1 MGLLMEIIGVTLFLI
16 VVFILYQ
23 SSFIFGN
30 FSINNGL
37 VDTPVRVTVM
47 LALSICM
54 MHVLVQFF
62 NGSVASYIV
71 GGVLLVLSIISYFSD
86 SCKKPVL
93 SFVVALALLVI
104 LPRVY
109 GLYIIKDLVPL
120 EGTGNHDDLWYI
132 FRALKLQDYSVNA
145 RVSSSIFDYLADA
158 TAVTFDSLP
167 RIGSELLLVF
177 FSTLTRFDVY
187 QSYPLVFALAAL
199 LLVSA
204 ACVFLKTKGKC
215 CYSLLLAGG
224 IVSISPSMLYIWAN
238 GNYATLWGMVF
249 FGLGYYFYT
258 KSIMAGKFGV
268 DCFITGLLFAT
279 LLSTYPELLSIAI
292 PSIII
297 FLGIHLSIHKNFIY
311 IIKFNLLIALLV
323 VCLAPFGTYD
333 AINTFIT
340 TSGAVNEGNNQ
351 YPGLF
356 GSLNIYNGMYFIVTL
371 YISSYDYLYQK
382 IFLVL
387 FSIATL
393 YGIFRVDSSHKKTIF
408 PVLLSSLLIYGAM
421 YLKNYPYGA
430 VKAVEFIS
438 FPLMVLLSC
447 FVYCSLGLGYKDKSN
462 SGDKYRW
469 VDLSAVIILV
479 FGMGYGFSKTL
490 SESVRISSVKHL
502 SRDIVSLSA
511 SLSNSKDDI
520 LLVDD
525 NLGDF
530 GFMKSRWISYFLN
543 GQPVIFAPSLQTGG
557 YIYNLKDVYD
567 KYKSKAKLKLVL
579 SESLGSHDEIIFKN
593 NTYAIKRISPDYY
606 ENFKLN
612 GFFNQEGWGAWISK
626 NASIKFFTSC
636 SRTVSFDV
644 VRRFEGMGQNHIIH
658 IRVGSHEKNYNYHD
672 GQVLNITVPISS
684 EYPEVFI
691 TADGEIKSPKD
702 LNMSSDDRYLS
713 YGIRSIHASRCQ

>member
-1 MGLLMEIIGVTLFLI
+1 MEIISSVLFLI
-16 VVFILYQ
+16 VIFILYR
-23 SSFIFGN
+23 SSFV
-30 FSINNGL
+30 FSNISIDNGF
-37 VDTPVRVTVM
+37 VETPVRVTVM
-47 LALSICM
+47 LALSVCA
-54 MHVLVQFF
+54 MHVLVQFL

-71 GGVLLVLSIISYFSD
+71 GCVLLFLAINSYFANNN
-86 SCKKPVL
+86 KKPVL
-93 SFVVALALLVI
+93 IFAVVLSLFVI

-132 FRALKLQDYSVNA
+132 FRALRLQDYSVNA
-145 RVSSSIFDYLADA
+145 RVSSSIFDYLAA
-158 TAVTFDSLP
+158 TTAVTFDSLP
-167 RIGSELLLVF
+167 RIGSELVLVF
-177 FSTLTRFDVY
+177 FSTLTRFEVY

-204 ACVFLKTKGKC
+204 ACAFVNTKEKH
-215 CYSLLLAGG
+215 YYLLLLVGAV
-224 IVSISPSMLYIWAN
+224 VSISPSMLYVWAN

-258 KSIMAGKFGV
+258 KSINSGRYGV

-279 LLSTYPELLSIAI
+279 LLSTYPELLSVAI

-297 FLGIHLSIHKNFIY
+297 FLGIHLFIHKNFIY

-340 TSGAVNEGNNQ
+340 TSSAVNEGNNQ

-356 GSLNIYNGMYFIVTL
+356 DLLNVYNGIFFISTL
-371 YISSYDYLYQK
+371 YISSDDHWYQK
-382 IFLVL
+382 ILLVL
-387 FSIATL
+387 FSLSIL
-393 YGIFRVDSSHKKTIF
+393 YGIFRVDSNQKKTIL

-438 FPLMVLLSC
+438 LPLMVLLSC
-447 FVYCSLGLGYKDKSN
+447 FVYCSLGKHKRKNEDKC
-462 SGDKYRW
+462 RW

-490 SESVRISSVKHL
+490 TESIRISSVKHL
-502 SRDIVSLSA
+502 SRDIVSLGS
-511 SLSNSKDDI
+511 SLNNTRDDI
-520 LLVDD
+520 LLVED

-543 GQPVIFAPSLQTGG
+543 GRPVIFAPSLQAGG
-557 YIYNLKDVYD
+557 YIYNLKDVYE
-567 KYKSKAKLKLVL
+567 KYKSEAKLKLVL
-579 SESLGSHDEIIFKN
+579 TESLGTHDDVIFKN

-606 ENFKLN
+606 ENFQLN
-612 GFFNQEGWGAWISK
+612 GFSNQEGWGAWIGK
-626 NASIKFFTSC
+626 NASIKFDTSC
-636 SRTVSFDV
+636 SRTASFDV
-644 VRRFEGMGQNHIIH
+644 VRRFEGMGTNHIIH
-658 IRVGSHEKNYNYHD
+658 IRVGSHEKTYNYHD
-672 GQVLNITVPISS
+672 GETLNITVPISS
-684 EYPEVFI
+684 EFPEVYI
-691 TADGEIKSPKD
+691 TADGEVKSPKD

-713 YGIRSIHASRCQ
+713 YGIKSIHASKCQ